1 MTENQKPKRSIA
13 SIAGVVAVATLI
25 SKVFGLVRQMA
36 IAAAFGVGVTVDA
49 YNYAYVIPGF
59 LLILLGGI
67 NGPFHS
73 AIVSVLSRQKDKSE
87 AAPLVETITTMV
99 GGILL
104 IVTLVLILFA
114 GNFIDL
120 VAPGLSHPAAGV
132 DPNRGLLVRQSA
144 IEQLQIM
151 SFIAMLA
158 GFIGIGFGTLNAA
171 DMYWLPSISPL
182 LSSITLIGGIG
193 FLYLSLGS
201 QIVLPEYALLGGK
214 VLAWGTLLGAIL
226 QWLVQVFA
234 QWRAGLGTL
243 RPRFEF
249 WRPGVKDVLQVM
261 GPATISSGT
270 LQINLYVDLFFA
282 SFIPS
287 AAAAMQ
293 YSSLLI
299 QTPLGIIS
307 NVILVPLLPLFARLA
322 DPQDWGELKARIRQ
336 GLLLTGITMMP
347 LSAIMIALSLPIVRI
362 VYERGAFKSQDSR
375 FVSAVLIAASLGM
388 FFFLGRDV
396 LVRVFY
402 ALGDGATPFKVSVV
416 NIFFN
421 ALFDYLL
428 WKPLGAP
435 GITLSTVCIN
445 IISFLALSWFLHRR
459 LNGFPWRGLVLP
471 LAGLLLASLLTGGA
485 TWGTSYAWQQLV
497 PTTNFLTSILQVA
510 ISGGVG
516 LGVFAAIASQ
526 LQLPELNLFVTR
538 LRQKILKR

>member
-1 MTENQKPKRSIA
+1 
-13 SIAGVVAVATLI
+13 
-25 SKVFGLVRQMA
+25 
-36 IAAAFGVGVTVDA
+36 
-49 YNYAYVIPGF
+49 
-59 LLILLGGI
+59 
-67 NGPFHS
+67 
-73 AIVSVLSRQKDKSE
+73 
-87 AAPLVETITTMV
+87 
-99 GGILL
+99 
-104 IVTLVLILFA
+104 
-114 GNFIDL
+114 
-120 VAPGLSHPAAGV
+120 
-132 DPNRGLLVRQSA
+132 
-144 IEQLQIM
+144 
-151 SFIAMLA
+151 
-158 GFIGIGFGTLNAA
+158 
-171 DMYWLPSISPL
+171 
-182 LSSITLIGGIG
+182 
-193 FLYLSLGS
+193 
-201 QIVLPEYALLGGK
+201 LGGK

-322 DPQDWGELKARIRQ
+322 EPQDWGELKARIRQ

-497 PTTNFLTSILQVA
+497 PTTNFFTSILQVA
-510 ISGGVG
+510 ISGSVG
-516 LGVFAAIASQ
+516 LGVFTAIASQ
-526 LQLPELNLFVTR
+526 LQLPELNLFVSR